1 MRFIGTTAAKMDA
14 KGRVFFPSVYRKQMS
29 ADETEFILR
38 RDAYQ
43 PCLVI
48 YPLDV
53 WEQEVDRLRER
64 LNRWNPQEA
73 MVFRR
78 FLADAEV
85 LCLDAAGR
93 FLISKH
99 LQRLVGLERELTF
112 IGVDDRIELW
122 AAGRTEENLPTD
134 EDFGLAL
141 QHLLGGTTTE

>member
-1 MRFIGTTAAKMDA
+1 MKFIGTTAAKMDA
-14 KGRVFFPSVYRKQMS
+14 KGRVFFPSAYRKQMNET
-29 ADETEFILR
+29 ETEFILR

-85 LCLDAAGR
+85 LTLDTAGR
-93 FLISKH
+93 FLISKR
-99 LQRLVGLERELTF
+99 LQRLVGLEREVTF
-112 IGVDDRIELW
+112 VGADDRLELW
-122 AAGRTEENLPTD
+122 AAEQTEACFPTD
-134 EDFGLAL
+134 ADFGDAL
-141 QHLLGGTTTE
+141 QQLLGGTTT